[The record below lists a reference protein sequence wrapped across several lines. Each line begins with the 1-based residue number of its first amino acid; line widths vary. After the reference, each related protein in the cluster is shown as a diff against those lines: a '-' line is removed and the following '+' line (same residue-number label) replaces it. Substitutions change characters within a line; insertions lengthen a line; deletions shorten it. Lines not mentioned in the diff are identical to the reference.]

1 MIRLFKKLYWRY
13 YLRKAL
19 ERYAV
24 DQYPIIRYSLVIWL
38 AREGENRFLVLPWER
53 FWKEVLNKY
62 FEIAISTKGLKEIL
76 N

>member
-13 YLRKAL
+13 YLCKAL

-24 DQYPIIRYSLVIWL
+24 DQYPTIRYPLIIWL
-38 AREGENRFLVLPWER
+38 AREGEGRFLALPWER

-62 FEIAISTKGLKEIL
+62 FEIATSTKGLKEIL